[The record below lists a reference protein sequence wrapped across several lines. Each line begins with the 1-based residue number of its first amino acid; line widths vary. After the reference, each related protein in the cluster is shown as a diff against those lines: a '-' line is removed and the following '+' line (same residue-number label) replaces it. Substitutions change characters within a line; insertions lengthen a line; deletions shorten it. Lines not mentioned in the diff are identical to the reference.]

1 MPSCPLT
8 FHLQDPMRAAHTA
21 CMEEPSLEFLAFALK
36 TTTVHSANTLIDITP
51 VRHVEATSVRMVD
64 NVTTTVA
71 PACVHPTMQAL
82 TVQS

>member
-1 MPSCPLT
+1 
-8 FHLQDPMRAAHTA
+8 MRAVPTA
-21 CMEEPSLEFLAFALK
+21 CMEEPSLECLAFALK
-36 TTTVHSANTLIDITP
+36 TTTDHSASTLMDITP
-51 VRHVEATSVRMVD
+51 VWHVEATSVRMED

>member
-1 MPSCPLT
+1 
-8 FHLQDPMRAAHTA
+8 MRAAHTA
-21 CMEEPSLEFLAFALK
+21 CMEEPSLECLAFALK

-51 VRHVEATSVRMVD
+51 VRHVEATSVRMED